1 MEGRKRLS
9 RLTIVIQTSKDNED
23 STFPEEPNT
32 YANSS
37 NTTVDEP
44 KSEVTAEIAMTEGK
58 GNSVSVK
65 CSNTDT
71 DPTDEASFP
80 PAQPN
85 DEQSPGE
92 NTKESVSA

>member
-1 MEGRKRLS
+1 MK
-9 RLTIVIQTSKDNED
+9 IQHFLKKQNA
-23 STFPEEPNT
+23 
-32 YANSS
+32 YANSF
-37 NTTVDEP
+37 NTTVYEP

-65 CSNTDT
+65 CSDTDT

>member
-1 MEGRKRLS
+1 
-9 RLTIVIQTSKDNED
+9 
-23 STFPEEPNT
+23 
-32 YANSS
+32 
-37 NTTVDEP
+37 
-44 KSEVTAEIAMTEGK
+44 MTEGK

-92 NTKESVSA
+92 TLKNQSLTKSLMVKLKRSPKIT